1 MTDTN
6 SKKWKNHFCEGR
18 HQSKVSQFFLCFIAL
33 INIKPNEAESQ
44 SDEAT
49 GDEFS

>member
-1 MTDTN
+1 MKEDIRVRYH
-6 SKKWKNHFCEGR
+6 S
-18 HQSKVSQFFLCFIAL
+18 FFSCFIAL